1 MSRAW
6 VWFSVVGAAVAAA
19 VLVLQVVVPLNQG
32 LVGFV
37 WPGDY
42 YLAMGHSVNPDVPY
56 PFFWSPQWQY
66 QLGMLTPL
74 IAVGGF
80 VALVVGSQALRAGTR
95 VAAIPTVVGACEL
108 LAFLG
113 GFAVSAVWF
122 GHGIPV

>member
-1 MSRAW
+1 MGRPW

-19 VLVLQVVVPLNQG
+19 VLALQVVVPLNQG

-42 YLAMGHSVNPDVPY
+42 YLAMGHSVNPEVPY
-56 PFFWSPQWQY
+56 PFFWSPHWQY

-80 VALVVGSQALRAGTR
+80 VALVVGSHALRAGTR
-95 VAAIPTVVGACEL
+95 VAAIPMVVGACEL